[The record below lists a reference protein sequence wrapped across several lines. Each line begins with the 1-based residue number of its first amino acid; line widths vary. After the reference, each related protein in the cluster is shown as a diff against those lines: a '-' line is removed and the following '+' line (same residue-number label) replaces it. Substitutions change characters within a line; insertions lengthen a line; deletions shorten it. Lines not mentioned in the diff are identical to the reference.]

1 MRPLFV
7 HEMFARMAERHP
19 DIIAIETTH
28 SRFSYRELRA
38 KASFVAASLAA
49 VGVGRNDLVVIFA
62 EDRQFIV
69 EAILGV
75 LKAGAAFVPVLPS
88 LPPKRIEMMLEQCSP
103 KWAIVQPGL
112 VHSFQPIA
120 KIFSITLISLEE
132 NASGS
137 HNGFEH
143 RQELDGDGL
152 SYIFFTS
159 GSTGKPKGIAGRLK
173 AIDHFVRW
181 EIETFGL
188 GLGSRVS
195 QLMSPMFDAFMR
207 DIFVPL
213 CSGGTVCIPEDNGG
227 VPDGTTFGK
236 WISEA
241 EINLVHTVPS
251 VFRLILNQTNNQ
263 TNGAGR
269 WSSLRHVLL
278 SGEPLLPT
286 DVKRWYEVA
295 GSNAGQLVNLY
306 GPTETTMT
314 KFVYLVEAADH
325 LKRSIPIGKPMQGA
339 KAIVVDKNGRVCPP
353 WRVGELYIRTP
364 YRSLGYYGQ
373 SELTNTVFVPNPFNN
388 DPADLVYKTG
398 DLARII
404 DNGDFEVLGRQDN
417 QVKIRGVRIELEEV
431 EAALAECEGVSQ
443 AAIVV
448 QEGPDEEKRLVAYVV
463 PEDGV
468 RLTAGGL
475 RNSLKERLPEYMLPS
490 AWGVLGKLPLTST
503 GKVDRQAL
511 EKIKPESMFDGRK
524 GGSASTQTEEMLCGI
539 WSQLLKIDSVGV
551 HDNFFEIGGHSLLAT
566 QLVSR
571 IQDAFALE
579 LPLRALFEFPTIA
592 QLAISIDHARQQ
604 KFGLELP
611 PIQSVER
618 GQPLPLSYAQQ
629 RLWFIDQLEPGNV
642 SYNVHGAVQIEGPLK
657 AGELER
663 SLQEIVRRHE
673 SLRTRF
679 ISIEGTPRQ
688 VIEPE
693 IRITLPVTDL
703 TALPFEERESEVR
716 RLGQEA
722 ILEAF
727 DLSTGPLI
735 RVKLFRLQE
744 ERHVLLL
751 VMHHIVSDGWSIGL
765 LQQEVSALYGAF
777 RGGQPSS
784 LPEIPIQYAD
794 FSVWQRAY
802 LNSDILEKKVEH
814 WKRQLAG
821 LETLELPIDL
831 PRPTVRSMRGASVA
845 FNLSAELTDQLKQ
858 LARQEAVTLYMLLLA
873 AFQTLLFRY
882 TEQADVA
889 VGSPV
894 AGRTR
899 SETEN
904 LIGCFINTLV
914 LRTDL
919 SGDPAFTRLLQSVK
933 EVTLDAFA
941 HQDVPFEKL
950 VELLEPERDLS
961 RTPLFEAMFVLQNVP
976 YADLRFGSAK
986 VNLFPL
992 ESNTTKFD
1000 LTAVMGET
1008 ASGMTGMLQY
1018 STDLFRVS
1026 TIERFVGHYRTLLAG
1041 IVSGPQRTISELP
1054 LVSQA
1059 EFQELMVACNESG
1072 PPVSH
1077 QGCIHELIGQRA
1089 AQTPEAVA
1097 VEYQDQR
1104 LTYADLS
1111 SRSNQLGRHLLTLGV
1126 APETRVGILMDRS
1139 PEMITGLLAVLK
1151 AGGTYVPLDPRYP
1164 VDRLAHMLDDG
1175 GVSMVLTR
1183 TGARTSLPS
1192 TAAKVVDLDVERG
1205 SIACESDTP
1214 FVTQVS
1220 PANLAYIIY
1229 TSGSTGKAK
1238 GVGVTHENLLASTL
1252 ARPKYYPGRIKGYL
1266 LLSSFS
1272 FDSSVAGIFWTLTQ
1286 GGVLILPTE
1295 DEQGDAT
1302 GLARLIVKTG
1312 ASHLLALPSLYELIL
1327 KADIPLNSL
1336 KVAIVAGESCSPEII
1351 ASHRAYAPDAVL
1363 VNEYG
1368 PTEASVWCTA
1378 WTDDHE
1384 QLPERIPIGRP
1395 IPGATVYVLDAN
1407 LTLVP
1412 RGIIG
1417 ELYVAGLGLARGYVG
1432 HPDITADRFVPNPL
1446 SEDPG
1451 TRLYR
1456 TGDLVRWNTNWNL
1469 EYLGRRDS
1477 QVKLR
1482 GFRIELREI
1491 EAALLQHPA
1500 VADAVVVLRESN
1512 TGKRLAAYFV
1522 LNGASA
1528 AIQSELRSY
1537 LEKRL
1542 PDYMVPTVFVALD
1555 KLPLTP
1561 NGKLD
1566 RKALPEPEQ
1575 DICAREYTEP
1585 RDGIE
1590 QALCGIL
1597 QNVLAVER
1605 VGVDD
1610 NFFELGGH
1618 SLLATQVM
1626 SQVRSI
1632 FQVELPLRVLFE
1644 VPSVRGLAEQVRTA
1658 RNAIQQPGPAL
1669 MRAESRE
1676 DLPLSFA
1683 QQRLW
1688 FLDQLEPGNVAYNAP
1703 LGFRLEGALD
1713 KDALRWSVNEIVRR
1727 HEVLRTVF
1735 PSQNGK
1741 PVQRIFPELQIPIEE
1756 IDLSE
1761 VLGEVREEEARHLAQ
1776 CEVERPFDLAQGPLV
1791 RAKLLRLGAQDHVL
1805 LVLLHH
1811 IVSDAWSLGIIV
1823 REFTELYEAR
1833 IKGEKSPLVAPAIQY
1848 ADFALWQRD
1857 WLQGQVLEEQLAY
1870 WKNQL
1875 AGLEP
1880 LNLPVDHRR
1889 TTAQH
1894 RQGDIVSFQA
1904 TGDLAEQLR
1913 RLGRQQGVTLYMAL
1927 LAALQVTLCK
1937 HAGQQD
1943 VAVGT
1948 AVANRNRSGVE
1959 ELVGFFIN
1967 TLVMRTQ
1974 LQSDW
1979 SFAQLLQQ
1987 VRQIALDAYQHQD
2000 LPFERLVDEL
2010 QPDRDLS
2017 RTPLFQVMLVLQ
2029 NIRQQEVH
2037 LPGVR
2042 LSGFGLEV
2050 QAPKFDL
2057 MLTLAEGASGISG
2070 SLSYSSDLFERATVE
2085 RLLEHL
2091 KLVLQAM
2098 VERPEQRIAD
2108 LSLLTPAERETV
2120 LVEWNQTAAEY
2131 PGKYVAE
2138 LFEEQVAR
2146 SPHAIAVKSEEGK
2159 LSYGDLNVRANRVA
2173 SALRSRKVGPESLV
2187 GVYLERSLDMVA
2199 ALLGVLKAGAGY
2211 LPLDPAYPMER
2222 LRYML
2227 KDSRVSVVLCSASA
2241 PQELNGID
2249 CEAWKLEDLLDTQEP
2264 EERGLNEQ
2272 LNGDHPAYVIYTSGS
2287 TGEPKGVV
2295 LTHASLQNH
2304 MAWMQQVH
2312 PLGPEDRVLQKT
2324 VFTFDASVWEFYAP
2338 LLSGGTLVMARPGG
2352 HRDPEY
2358 LVECLREEAITVL
2371 QLVPLQ
2377 LRLQLEQ
2384 DGLKHCHTLKRVY
2397 CGGETLTRDL
2407 VQSFCQQLPRAKLY
2421 NLYGPT
2427 EATIDATIG
2436 EYSSTLESDS
2446 APIGK
2451 PIANT
2456 QVYVL
2461 GAAGEPVPVGTWG
2474 ELYIGGSGLGRGYLH
2489 RPELTAEW
2497 FVPNPFSSTGGER
2510 LYRTGDQVRWLQN
2523 GELEFLGRLDHQV
2536 KFRGHRLELGEIGAA
2551 LLRHPD
2557 IKQAVAVIRKDRG
2570 GERLVAYFV
2579 TRKGELGR
2587 TELRR
2592 YLSTVLPEYAVPS
2605 EFVQLDQLP
2614 LLPNGKIDRH
2624 ALPAPATVEM
2634 EDETYVAPRN
2644 RVEEVLCNIWAKLL
2658 NVHKVGIY
2666 DNFFELGGD
2675 SILSIQVIARAR
2687 EAGLQLTARQM
2698 FEQQTIAE
2706 LVELL
2711 KNTVPAKTVVVN
2723 EDWLLDEKQRA
2734 EVQPLI
2740 KADDRIEDIYPLSSM
2755 QQGMLFHSLYEPES
2769 KVYLIQLSSKISGGL
2784 EPKAFRRAWEEVVL
2798 RHPILRTSVLWEGL
2812 EEPLQVVHQSVHLP
2826 WTQEDWRDLSKPAQ
2840 EEKWREFLRKDQDL
2854 GFNFQQAP
2862 LMRLALLQTSEESY
2876 YFAWS
2881 FHHLLLDGWCRQA
2894 LVKEVFMFYEA
2905 YREGRKLEL
2914 ETPPAYRNYIAWLKQ
2929 QDEQKAESF
2938 WGQELK
2944 GFASP
2949 TRLGIEREGPELE
2962 ALPQNYGEAMHHFG
2976 AEATRQ
2982 LENFGRSR
2990 KVTQNTIVQGAWALL
3005 LSRYSGEKDV
3015 LFGATVSGRSAPV
3028 AGIESM
3034 MGLFIN
3040 TLPVRVILHKEETTS
3055 EFLRALQTRQ
3065 AGVREYEF
3073 SPLTKMQAW
3082 SEVRGMPLFNTLV
3095 VFENYPVDS
3104 ALRQRIAATI
3114 AIDVLDLIDLG
3125 SYPLTVIAHPGEEL
3139 RLAVAFDRRVFDQDS
3154 AERLLK
3160 QLCKIIVEIS
3170 SEEEKQLRDISMLS
3184 EDEHQRVLMDWSR
3197 ADAVLPTQSVQQLF
3211 EEQVLRTP
3219 LATAVENEGLKLT
3232 YQELNQ
3238 QANQLAKY
3246 LRDRGVGIETLV
3258 GVSMERS
3265 IAVIV
3270 GLLGILKAGGAYV
3283 PLDAGYPAER
3293 LEYMLSDTGARLL
3306 LTQESLL
3313 DHLPHF
3319 EGQVICLDRDWNQ
3332 ISRESNQNIEEHS
3345 TSENL
3350 AYVMYTSGST
3360 GRPKGIAIPHQAI
3373 VRLVKNTNYVQ
3384 LDQSDRTGQ
3393 VASMSFDAATFEVWG
3408 ALLNGGCVVVLDRDT
3423 SLNPGKLEQAIAE
3436 RNITAMFLT
3445 TALFNQIA
3453 RDSSTAFRSMRYL
3466 LVGGDAVDR
3475 QWMEVVF
3482 RSGKPQH
3489 FLNGY
3494 GPTEMTTFTTN
3505 YEIEDMGKET
3515 NAIPI
3520 GGPIS
3525 NTDVYVLG
3533 EEMELLPIGVTGELY
3548 AGGPGMARGYLNHPQ
3563 LTAEKFVPHPFAQKP
3578 GERLYRTGDRVSRRT
3593 DGNIEFLGRQDH
3605 QVKMRG
3611 FRIELGEIETALQQ
3625 LPEVEQAVV
3634 IMREDEPGNK
3644 QLVAYVVTRTAVAKT
3659 QLREA
3664 LGLKLPPYMVPAHI
3678 VMLDSFPL
3686 TPNGKIDRKALPAP
3700 STERGLDEAGYV
3712 APRNDIEAVLCGIW
3726 AKLLKVERVGIH
3738 DNFFE
3743 LGGDSILS
3751 IQVIGRARGEGVQ
3764 LTPRQIFERQT
3775 IAELAE
3781 VAQISKAVKA
3791 GADTAWSADPIPL
3804 TPIQAAFF
3812 RWKLPDPDY
3821 YNQAVMLEL
3830 KPEVDSTLVQTVL
3843 EELLQH
3849 HEVLRMR
3856 YEVSEQGPLQLSNP
3870 LAPEGFYERKDL
3882 SGFDDSNQKV
3892 VLELDADRAQAS
3904 LNLKAGRLV
3913 SAVEYDLG
3921 ASQNKRLLL
3930 AIHHL
3935 VIDGVSWRILL
3946 ADLERGYEQLKNGHA
3961 LSFGKTASFRQWAE
3975 WARQYSNEKQ
3985 LREEMAYW
3993 CAESRKKAKA
4003 LPKDAELTGSQ
4014 NDAGGEVQTIAVSLD
4029 EPETRE
4035 LLQEV
4040 PRTYHTQINDVLLT
4054 ALGRVCAEWTGSR
4067 QVLVDLEGHGRE
4079 EVLADI
4085 NLSETVGWFTAVHP
4099 VLLEI
4104 DETWDA
4110 GHALK
4115 QTKEQ
4120 LRRVPN
4126 RGFGYGLLRY
4136 ITEDESIR
4144 RELAELPQ
4152 ADISFNYL
4160 GQFDQVFQE
4169 SKLFRPAPEGS
4180 GRSVSAENRRQHVVD
4195 VGGMVAQGRLQIGWT
4210 YNPNLIRRETV
4221 EKIAQDYVSC
4231 LREIIIHCRS
4241 EHAGGYTPS
4250 DFPLARLNQPELDNC
4265 IGKGVGIEDVYG
4277 LSSMQQGL
4285 LFHALYESGSSIHF
4299 LQLACHARK
4308 GIVPAAFRRAWEEV
4322 VRRHPILR
4330 TAFLWEGL
4338 EQSVQVVYDKVEVP
4352 WLEQDWRDLP
4362 AAAQQE
4368 KWQQFLREDRQKGFD
4383 FKKAPLMRLAL
4394 IRTGEQSYY
4403 FVWSTHHI
4411 LMDGWC
4417 RPLLVSEVFNLY
4429 KAYREGKDPGQK
4441 RAPAFREYIAWLQR
4455 QDEQKAEAFWRNTLG
4470 GFRGAHDLG
4479 IKQHKRELETGEER
4493 FGEKRAGIGR
4503 ELTQRLEKLAREQQV
4518 TLNTVVLGAWALVLA
4533 GYMGCPDVIFG
4544 TTVSGRP
4551 AELPGI
4557 ESMIGLFINT
4567 LPMRVELKIGETV
4580 ADYLQRLQQRQVET
4594 RDYEYTPLPKVQV
4607 WCDMPRGVRLFE
4619 SLLVFENYPADTAM
4633 AKQMDTSLEI
4643 DSVVNFDV
4651 TNYPLS
4657 LAAVPGTDLM
4667 MVFKYDRILFAHPTI
4682 ERVFDQLCT
4691 VLEQMAAGPE
4701 DRLENISLLA
4711 PEHRQLRAEGWG
4723 GPVAVSEEERSIPE
4737 VLASHA
4743 ESSPQTLALVADG
4756 KQVSYSE
4763 LNRLANQLAHYL
4775 KELGIGP
4782 GKRVAIS
4789 LEQKSYPMTA
4799 LLGVLKTGAAFVVVK
4814 STDPQK
4820 RITGILDDADAAVII
4835 TEDHLRDKFGESSAR
4850 LVLIDQAEAEVEA
4863 QSCDELDRL
4872 TDADS
4877 LACLLYHSSPDG
4889 TPRGRLITH
4898 ASLCSGTFASEL
4910 AIQANDRV
4918 ALNLDLSLDGT
4929 CFQVFS
4935 AWAAGACVVGIPRSL
4950 APRKFADFLRE
4961 QRVTVLVTTSA
4972 VFSRTASQ
4980 FPVAF
4985 KKLRL
4990 VMITDPLR
4998 LTGSLAQ
5005 ILPPQAL
5012 ERVYGVYGLSESG
5025 GPTLLYPIREQMDR
5039 GEIPADS
5046 IALGRK
5052 IYLLDRQLQ
5061 PAPDGI
5067 LGEIYIGGEGLSIGY
5082 EKRPGRCAQDF
5093 VPDPFSKIRGQRMYR
5108 TGDRA
5113 RRTTE
5118 GWLELES
5125 RNDGLLTIDGQRV
5138 ETREVETLLVQHDR
5152 ICDAAVFAKESDG
5165 ETTLSAVLV
5174 ADGEYEIPGD
5184 ELRSFLA
5191 ERLPEF
5197 MVPATFAFVDVIPR
5211 TPRGE
5216 VDAQALVNK
5225 LRHKKDERPRN
5236 EIEEI
5241 LEAIW
5246 ARLLKREQIGIH
5258 DNFFELGGD
5267 SILSIQLVTYAQEA
5281 GVHITPRQLFEHP
5294 TIAELAEVAGKVSTE
5309 SSADQG
5315 TITGPVPLTPIQ
5327 TAFFEWNLA
5336 KPAHFNQAVLL
5347 ELASD
5352 VDSEHLEN
5360 ALLALVRAH
5369 DALRM
5374 KFTRQGTEWK
5384 QSCEPEVPQGVY
5396 RRRDFSK
5403 LTPAEQHAALEADA
5417 NLVHAS
5423 LDLER
5428 GLLMRAV
5435 EYNLG
5440 SERGKR
5446 LLLVI
5451 HHLVVDGVSW
5461 RILLTDLERGY
5472 QLLAQGEALK
5482 LGFKTTSYKRW
5493 SEELREYSKG
5503 DQVKQEVS
5511 YWSSESRKDVGALP
5525 RDYSEACAE
5534 ENTVDTIRN
5543 VTVSLEAEETKE
5555 LLQELPQFYHSQINE
5570 ILLTVAGQVF
5580 GEWTGRDR
5588 VLVDLEAH
5596 GREDLWTGT
5605 DVSRTTGWFT
5615 TLYPV
5620 LLGSTGTPW
5629 RPGEALRE
5637 TKEQL
5642 RGIPNR
5648 GFNYGVL
5655 RYIVEDWQVR
5665 KQLAELPQAEISFNY
5680 LGQLDAL
5687 VGEARLFKLS
5697 SESSGKAAACEN
5709 RQPYL
5714 LSINAAVV
5722 QGKLQMN
5729 WSYSEKLHRHESIE
5743 ILAQRYLEYLRELL
5757 VRSHSDEADG
5767 FTPSDFPLAEMT
5779 DDDLSKIASLL
5790 NQ

>member
-1 MRPLFV
+1 MRPFFV
-7 HEMFARMAERHP
+7 HEMFAQMAERHP
-19 DIIAIETTH
+19 DLIAIETIH
-28 SRFSYRELRA
+28 GRLSYRELHA
-38 KASFVAASLAA
+38 KASSVAASLAA
-49 VGVGRNDLVVIFA
+49 AGVGRNDLVVIFA
-62 EDRQFIV
+62 DDRQFIV

-112 VHSFQPIA
+112 AHNFQPIA
-120 KIFSITLISLEE
+120 EIFSITMISLEE
-132 NASGS
+132 IASVS
-137 HNGFEH
+137 PSGFEH
-143 RQELDGDGL
+143 LQELDGDGL

-173 AIDHFVRW
+173 AIDHFIRW
-181 EIETFGL
+181 EIEAFGL
-188 GLGSRVS
+188 GPGSRVS

-207 DIFVPL
+207 DIFAPL

-227 VPDGTTFGK
+227 VLDGAKLGK

-241 EINLVHTVPS
+241 EIHLVHTVPS
-251 VFRLILNQTNNQ
+251 VFRLILNQTN
-263 TNGAGR
+263 GAGR
-269 WSSLRHVLL
+269 WNSLQHVLL
-278 SGEPLLPT
+278 SGEPLLPA

-295 GSNAGQLVNLY
+295 GSNAGRLVNLY

-314 KFVYLVEAADH
+314 KFVYVVEAADH

-339 KAIVVDKNGRVCPP
+339 KAVVVDKNGRVCPP

-373 SELTNTVFVPNPFNN
+373 SQLTSTVFVPNPFNH
-388 DPADLVYKTG
+388 DLADLVYKTG

-417 QVKIRGVRIELEEV
+417 QVKIRGIRIELEEI

-448 QEGPDEEKRLVAYVV
+448 QEGPDGEKRLAAYVT

-468 RLTAGGL
+468 RLTASGL
-475 RNSLKERLPEYMLPS
+475 RNSLKERLPEYMLPT
-490 AWGVLGKLPLTST
+490 AWAVLGKLPLTSS

-511 EKIKPESMFDGRK
+511 EKIKPESMLDGRK
-524 GGSASTQTEEMLCGI
+524 GGAASSQTEELLCGI
-539 WSQLLKIDSVGV
+539 WSQLLKLDPVGV

-566 QLVSR
+566 QLISR
-571 IQDAFALE
+571 IQDAFSLE
-579 LPLRALFEFPTIA
+579 LPLRALFEFATIA
-592 QLAISIDHARQQ
+592 QLAISIDHASGQ

-618 GQPLPLSYAQQ
+618 GEPLPLSYAQQ

-642 SYNVHGAVQIEGPLK
+642 SYNVHGAVQIEGPLD

-663 SLQEIVRRHE
+663 TLQEIVRRHE

-679 ISIEGTPRQ
+679 ISVEDGPRQ
-688 VIEPE
+688 VIEPA
-693 IRITLPVTDL
+693 IRIALPVTDL
-703 TALPFEERESEVR
+703 TALPVEERASEVR
-716 RLGQEA
+716 RLGQET
-722 ILEAF
+722 ILEPF

-735 RVKLFRLQE
+735 RAKLFRLDE
-744 ERHVLLL
+744 ERHVLLV
-751 VMHHIVSDGWSIGL
+751 VMHHIVSDGWSVGL
-765 LQQEVSALYGAF
+765 LEHEVSALYGAF
-777 RGGQPSS
+777 VAGQPSS
-784 LPEIPIQYAD
+784 LPEMPIQYAD
-794 FSVWQRAY
+794 FSVWQKTY
-802 LNSDILEKKVEH
+802 LNRDILEKKVEY

-821 LETLELPIDL
+821 LETLELPTDL
-831 PRPTVRSMRGASVA
+831 PRPAVRSMRGASVA
-845 FNLSAELTDQLKQ
+845 FDLPTALTGQLKD
-858 LARQEAVTLYMLLLA
+858 LARKEAVTLYMLLLA
-873 AFQTLLFRY
+873 AFQALLFRY
-882 TEQADVA
+882 TEQTDVA

-950 VELLEPERDLS
+950 VELLQPERNLA

-976 YADLRFGSAK
+976 DADLRFGSAK
-986 VNLFPL
+986 VHLFPL

-1000 LTAVMGET
+1000 LTLVMGET

-1026 TIERFVGHYRTLLAG
+1026 TIERLVGHYQTLLAG

-1059 EFQELMVACNESG
+1059 EFQELMVACNEAG
-1072 PPVSH
+1072 PLLH
-1077 QGCIHELIGQRA
+1077 QECIHELIERQA

-1097 VEYQDQR
+1097 VEYQDQP

-1111 SRSNQLGRHLLTLGV
+1111 SRSNQLGRHLLRLGV
-1126 APETRVGILMDRS
+1126 APETRVGILMERS
-1139 PEMITGLLAVLK
+1139 PEMIVGLMAVLK
-1151 AGGTYVPLDPRYP
+1151 AGGAYVPLDPRYP
-1164 VDRLAHMLDDG
+1164 AERLGQMLEDG
-1175 GVSMVLTR
+1175 DVSMVLTR
-1183 TGARTSLPS
+1183 TGVRKSLPS
-1192 TAAKVVDLDVERG
+1192 TAAKVVDLDVEREA
-1205 SIACESDTP
+1205 IACESSTP
-1214 FVTQVS
+1214 FATRVS

-1252 ARPKYYPGRIKGYL
+1252 ARPQYYPDRIKGYL

-1272 FDSSVAGIFWTLTQ
+1272 FDSSVAGIFWTLIQ
-1286 GGVLILPTE
+1286 GGTLILPAE
-1295 DEQGDAT
+1295 DEQGDAA
-1302 GLARLIVKTG
+1302 GLAKLIVKTG

-1327 KADIPLNSL
+1327 KADIPLTSM
-1336 KVAIVAGESCSPEII
+1336 KVAVVAGESCSPGIV
-1351 ASHRAYAPDAVL
+1351 AAHRSHAPDAVL

-1378 WTDDHE
+1378 WTDDQE
-1384 QLPERIPIGRP
+1384 QLPGRIPIGRP

-1407 LTLVP
+1407 LAPVP

-1417 ELYVAGLGLARGYVG
+1417 ELYVAGPGLARGYVG
-1432 HPDITADRFVPNPL
+1432 HPDITADRFIPNPL
-1446 SEDPG
+1446 SEYPG

-1482 GFRIELREI
+1482 GFRIELGEI
-1491 EAALLQHPA
+1491 EAALRQHPA
-1500 VADAVVVLRESN
+1500 IADVVVVLRESN

-1522 LNGASA
+1522 PRGASA
-1528 AIQSELRSY
+1528 ASQSELRRY
-1537 LEKRL
+1537 LAQRL
-1542 PDYMVPTVFVALD
+1542 PDYMIPTVFVGLE

-1575 DICAREYTEP
+1575 DSQAREYTEP

-1597 QNVLAVER
+1597 QNVLAIER

-1644 VPSVRGLAEQVRTA
+1644 VPSVRGLAERVRTV
-1658 RNAIQQPGPAL
+1658 RNVIQQPGPSL

-1713 KDALRWSVNEIVRR
+1713 KDALRWSVNQIVHR

-1735 PSQNGK
+1735 PSRNGK
-1741 PVQRIFPELQIPIEE
+1741 PVQKIFPELQLPIEE

-1761 VLGEVREEEARHLAQ
+1761 LPAEGREEVARHLAQ
-1776 CEVERPFDLAQGPLV
+1776 ADAERPFELAQGPLV

-1805 LVLLHH
+1805 LVTLHH

-1848 ADFALWQRD
+1848 ADFALWQRE
-1857 WLQGQVLEEQLAY
+1857 WLQGEVLEEQLAY

-1875 AGLEP
+1875 ADLEP
-1880 LNLPVDHRR
+1880 LNLPVDRRR
-1889 TTAQH
+1889 TTAQ
-1894 RQGDIVSFQA
+1894 RRRGDIVSFQA

-1913 RLGRQQGVTLYMAL
+1913 RLGRQEGVTLYMAL
-1927 LAALQVTLCK
+1927 LAALQVTLSK

-1959 ELVGFFIN
+1959 GLVGFFIN

-1974 LQSDW
+1974 LQPDW
-1979 SFAQLLQQ
+1979 SFARLLQQ
-1987 VRQIALDAYQHQD
+1987 VRQTALDAYQHQD
-2000 LPFERLVDEL
+2000 LPFETLVDEL

-2070 SLSYSSDLFERATVE
+2070 SISYSSDLFERATVE
-2085 RLLEHL
+2085 RFLEHL
-2091 KLVLQAM
+2091 KVVLQAM

-2138 LFEEQVAR
+2138 LFEEQVAH
-2146 SPHAIAVKSEEGK
+2146 SPHAVAVKSEEGK
-2159 LSYGDLNVRANRVA
+2159 LSYSDLNARANGIA
-2173 SALRSRKVGPESLV
+2173 NALRNRNVGPESLV
-2187 GVYLERSLDMVA
+2187 GVYLERSFDMVA

-2211 LPLDPAYPMER
+2211 VPLDPAYPMER
-2222 LRYML
+2222 LQYML
-2227 KDSRVSVVLCSASA
+2227 KDSRVTVVLCSGSAS
-2241 PQELNGID
+2241 EEFHGMD
-2249 CEAWKLEDLLDTQEP
+2249 CEAWKLEDIPLTEEP
-2264 EERGLNEQ
+2264 EERKFNTQ
-2272 LNGDHPAYVIYTSGS
+2272 LSGDHPAYVIFTSGS
-2287 TGEPKGVV
+2287 TGEPKGVM

-2358 LVECLREEAITVL
+2358 LAECLREEAITVL

-2377 LRLQLEQ
+2377 LRLLLEQ
-2384 DGLKHCHTLKRVY
+2384 DGLRHCHTLKRVY
-2397 CGGETLTRDL
+2397 CGGEALTRDL
-2407 VQSFCQQLPRAKLY
+2407 VQSFYRQLPWAKLY

-2436 EYSSTLESDS
+2436 ECSSTQESDS

-2461 GAAGEPVPVGTWG
+2461 GEGGEPVPVGTWG
-2474 ELYIGGSGLGRGYLH
+2474 ELYIGGAALGRGYLY
-2489 RPELTAEW
+2489 RPELTAES
-2497 FVPNPFSSTGGER
+2497 FVPNPFSSIGGER

-2557 IKQAVAVIRKDRG
+2557 IKQAVGVIREDG
-2570 GERLVAYFV
+2570 GDTRLVAYFV
-2579 TRKGELGR
+2579 AREGELSR
-2587 TELRR
+2587 AELRR
-2592 YLSTVLPEYAVPS
+2592 YLFTVLPEYAVPS

-2614 LLPNGKIDRH
+2614 LLPNGKINRQ

-2644 RVEEVLCNIWAKLL
+2644 RVEEILCNLWAKLL
-2658 NVHKVGIY
+2658 NAHKVGIH

-2675 SILSIQVIARAR
+2675 SILSIQVVARAR

-2698 FEQQTIAE
+2698 FERQTIAE
-2706 LVELL
+2706 LAELL
-2711 KNTVPAKTVVVN
+2711 KNTAPAESAAVN

-2784 EPKAFRRAWEEVVL
+2784 EPKAFRRAWGEVVR
-2798 RHPILRTSVLWEGL
+2798 RHPILRTAVLWEGL
-2812 EEPLQVVHQSVHLP
+2812 EEPLQIVHESVNLP
-2826 WTQEDWRDLSKPAQ
+2826 WTQEDWRELGKAMQ
-2840 EEKWREFLRKDQDL
+2840 GEKWQEFLRKDQEL

-2862 LMRLALLQTSEESY
+2862 LMRLALLQTGEESY
-2876 YFAWS
+2876 YFAWT
-2881 FHHLLLDGWCRQA
+2881 FHHVLLDGWCRQA

-2905 YREGRKLEL
+2905 YREGRTLEL
-2914 ETPPAYRNYIAWLKQ
+2914 ETPPAYRNYIAWLEQ
-2929 QDEQKAESF
+2929 QDEEKAESF
-2938 WGQELK
+2938 WRQELK

-2962 ALPQNYGEAMHHFG
+2962 ALPQNYGEVMHHFA

-3028 AGIESM
+3028 TGIESM

-3055 EFLRALQTRQ
+3055 EFLRRLQARQ
-3065 AGVREYEF
+3065 AEVREYEF

-3104 ALRQRIAATI
+3104 VLRQRIADTI

-3139 RLAVAFDRRVFDQDS
+3139 RLALAFDRRVFDQDS
-3154 AERLLK
+3154 AERLLQ
-3160 QLCKIIVEIS
+3160 QLCKIIVAMS
-3170 SEEEKQLRDISMLS
+3170 SEEEKQLRDIAMLS
-3184 EDEHQRVLMDWSR
+3184 EDERQQVLMDWSR
-3197 ADAVLPTQSVQQLF
+3197 ADAVLPSQSVQKLF
-3211 EEQVLRTP
+3211 EDQALRTP
-3219 LATAVENEGLKLT
+3219 LATAVEMEGLKLT

-3246 LRDRGVGIETLV
+3246 LRDRGVGTETLV
-3258 GVSMERS
+3258 GIGMQRS
-3265 IAVIV
+3265 IAMIV

-3283 PLDAGYPAER
+3283 PLDAGYPTER
-3293 LEYMLSDTGARLL
+3293 LDYMLSDTGARVL

-3332 ISRESNQNIEEHS
+3332 ISRESDQNLEEYS
-3345 TSENL
+3345 ASDNL

-3360 GRPKGIAIPHQAI
+3360 GRPKGIAILHQAI

-3436 RNITAMFLT
+3436 RKITAMFLT

-3453 RDSSTAFRSMRYL
+3453 RDSSSAFRSMRYL

-3475 QWMEVVF
+3475 QWMEVVL

-3505 YEIEDMGKET
+3505 YEIEDLGKET
-3515 NAIPI
+3515 SNIPI

-3525 NTDVYVLG
+3525 NTEVYVLG
-3533 EEMELLPIGVTGELY
+3533 EEMELLPLEVTGELY
-3548 AGGPGMARGYLNHPQ
+3548 AGGPGMARGYLNRPE
-3563 LTAEKFVPHPFAQKP
+3563 LTAEKFVPNPFAQKP
-3578 GERLYRTGDRVSRRT
+3578 GERLYRTGDKVRRRA

-3611 FRIELGEIETALQQ
+3611 FRIELGEIEIALQQ
-3625 LPEVEQAVV
+3625 LPEVEQATV

-3644 QLVAYVVTRTAVAKT
+3644 QLAAYVVTSGAITKA

-3664 LGLKLPPYMVPAHI
+3664 LGLKLPPYMVPAHF

-3686 TPNGKIDRKALPAP
+3686 TPNGKIDRKALPEP

-3712 APRNDIEAVLCGIW
+3712 APRNDIEAILCGIW

-3781 VAQISKAVKA
+3781 VAQITKVDKA
-3791 GADTAWSADPIPL
+3791 GPDTGWSANPIPL

-3812 RWKLPDPDY
+3812 QWKLPDPDY

-3830 KPEVDSTLVQTVL
+3830 KPGVDSVLIQRVL

-3870 LAPEGFYERKDL
+3870 LAPEGFYERKDF
-3882 SGFDDSNQKV
+3882 SGFDESDQKV

-3921 ASQNKRLLL
+3921 AGQSKRLLL

-3935 VIDGVSWRILL
+3935 VVDGVSWRILL
-3946 ADLERGYEQLKNGHA
+3946 ADLERGYEQLKNGQA
-3961 LSFGKTASFRQWAE
+3961 LSLGKTASFRQWAE
-3975 WARQYSNEKQ
+3975 WVRQYSNEKQ

-4014 NDAGGEVQTIAVSLD
+4014 EDSGGEIQTIAVSLD
-4029 EPETRE
+4029 EQETRE

-4099 VLLEI
+4099 VLLEVE
-4104 DETWDA
+4104 ETWDA

-4126 RGFGYGLLRY
+4126 RGFGYGVLRH

-4152 ADISFNYL
+4152 AEISFNYL

-4169 SKLFRPAPEGS
+4169 SRLFRPAPESS

-4221 EKIAQDYVSC
+4221 EKVAQDYVSC
-4231 LREIIIHCRS
+4231 LREIIVHCRS

-4250 DFPLARLNQPELDNC
+4250 DFPLARLSQPELDRC
-4265 IGKGVGIEDVYG
+4265 IGKGIGIEDVYG

-4338 EQSVQVVYDKVEVP
+4338 EQSAQVVYDKVEVP
-4352 WLEQDWRDLP
+4352 WLEQDWRDLS

-4383 FKKAPLMRLAL
+4383 FRKAPLMRLAL

-4403 FVWSTHHI
+4403 FVWSAHHI

-4417 RPLLVSEVFNLY
+4417 RPLLIGEVFNLY
-4429 KAYREGKDPGQK
+4429 KAYREGKDPEQK

-4455 QDEQKAEAFWRNTLG
+4455 QDEQKAEVFWRNTLG
-4470 GFRGAHDLG
+4470 GFRGVHDLG
-4479 IKQHKRELETGEER
+4479 IKQHKRELAPGEER

-4518 TLNTVVLGAWALVLA
+4518 TLNTVLLGAWALVL
-4533 GYMGCPDVIFG
+4533 GSYMGCPDVIFG

-4557 ESMIGLFINT
+4557 ENMIGLFINT

-4580 ADYLQRLQQRQVET
+4580 AAYLQRLQQRQVET

-4633 AKQMDTSLEI
+4633 GKQVDTSLEI
-4643 DSVVNFDV
+4643 DSVLNFDV

-4667 MVFKYDRILFAHPTI
+4667 MVFKYDRILFGLPTI

-4691 VLEQMAAGPE
+4691 VLEQMATAPE
-4701 DRLENISLLA
+4701 DRLEKISLLT
-4711 PEHRQLRAEGWG
+4711 PGQQFRAEGWV
-4723 GPVAVSEEERSIPE
+4723 GPVAVGKDERSIPE
-4737 VLASHA
+4737 VLASYA
-4743 ESSPQTLALVADG
+4743 ESSPQTLALIADG
-4756 KQVSYSE
+4756 KQVSYAE
-4763 LNRLANQLAHYL
+4763 LNRLANRLAHRL
-4775 KELGIGP
+4775 QGFGISP
-4782 GKRVAIS
+4782 GKRVAIF
-4789 LEQKSYPMTA
+4789 LEQESHLMTA

-4820 RITGILDDADAAVII
+4820 RITGILNDADAAIII
-4835 TEDHLRDKFGESSAR
+4835 TEHHLRNKFDESPAR
-4850 LVLIDQAEAEVEA
+4850 LVLIDQAEAELEA
-4863 QSCDELDRL
+4863 QSCDELDHL
-4872 TDADS
+4872 TDADG

-4889 TPRGRLITH
+4889 TPRGTLITH
-4898 ASLCSGTFASEL
+4898 SSLRSGTFAAEL
-4910 AIQANDRV
+4910 AIQADDRV
-4918 ALNLDLSLDGT
+4918 ALNLDASLDGT

-4961 QRVTVLVTTSA
+4961 QRVTVLVTTSD

-4985 KKLRL
+4985 KKMRL

-4998 LTGSLAQ
+4998 LTGSLTQ
-5005 ILPPQAL
+5005 MPPPQTL
-5012 ERVYGVYGLSESG
+5012 ERVYGVYGFSESG
-5025 GPTLLYPIREQMDR
+5025 GPSLLYPMRTQVD
-5039 GEIPADS
+5039 GGQIPADS
-5046 IALGRK
+5046 VAVGRK
-5052 IYLLDRQLQ
+5052 VYLLDRQLR

-5067 LGEIYIGGEGLSIGY
+5067 LGEIYIGGKGLSIGY
-5082 EKRPGRCAQDF
+5082 EKRPERWAQDF
-5093 VPDPFSKIRGQRMYR
+5093 ITDPFSDIAGQRMYR

-5118 GWLELES
+5118 GWMELEP
-5125 RNDGLLTIDGQRV
+5125 RNDGRLTIDGQRV
-5138 ETREVETLLVQHDR
+5138 ETKEVETLLLQHNR
-5152 ICDAAVFAKESDG
+5152 VSDATVLSEKSEG
-5165 ETTLSAVLV
+5165 EITLSAVLV
-5174 ADGEYEIPGD
+5174 TDGEYEIPSD
-5184 ELRSFLA
+5184 ELRGFLA
-5191 ERLPEF
+5191 EYLPEF
-5197 MVPATFAFVDVIPR
+5197 MVPATFAFIDVIPR
-5211 TPRGE
+5211 TSRGE

-5236 EIEEI
+5236 EIEEV
-5241 LEAIW
+5241 LELIW
-5246 ARLLKREQIGIH
+5246 ARLLKREQVGIH

-5267 SILSIQLVTYAQEA
+5267 SILSIQLVTHAQEA

-5336 KPAHFNQAVLL
+5336 NSAHFNQAVLL
-5347 ELASD
+5347 ELASG

-5360 ALLALVRAH
+5360 AALALVRAH

-5384 QSCEPEVPQGVY
+5384 QSCEAEVPQGVY
-5396 RRRDFSK
+5396 RRCDFSK
-5403 LTPAEQHAALEADA
+5403 LTAAEQHAALEADA

-5472 QLLAQGEALK
+5472 QQLAQGQPLK

-5511 YWSSESRKDVGALP
+5511 YWSSESRKDVGVLP
-5525 RDYSEACAE
+5525 RDYSEARAE

-5543 VTVSLEAEETKE
+5543 VTVSLEAEETRE

-5570 ILLTVAGQVF
+5570 ILLAVAGQVF
-5580 GEWTGRDR
+5580 GEWAGSNR
-5588 VLVDLEAH
+5588 VVVDLEAH

-5605 DVSRTTGWFT
+5605 DVSRTAGWFT

-5642 RGIPNR
+5642 RGTPNR

-5655 RYIVEDWQVR
+5655 RYLVEDRQIR

-5697 SESSGKAAACEN
+5697 SENSGKAAAGEN

-5714 LSINAAVV
+5714 LSINGAVV

-5729 WSYSEKLHRHESIE
+5729 WSYSEKLHRRESIE
-5743 ILAQRYLEYLRELL
+5743 ILAQRYVEYLRELL